1 MKKETVIY
9 LVWTNLKIKVGY
21 LSGVKVVHP
30 LKDLLDELSSLLLT
44 QRLLLGQEIKQL
56 TTRDSERVKKITVK
70 NAGLS
75 LFIRFSFISH

>member
-56 TTRDSERVKKITVK
+56 TTRDSERVKK
-70 NAGLS
+70 S
-75 LFIRFSFISH
+75 L